1 MPGYDSVC
9 HGSPVALIRQACT
22 ATLEVVGKNK
32 ASFRPEDFGRHSD
45 LLTCCLNDMNFIE
58 EAQERQGIALP
69 FLLCQSF
76 QTALDQYDSVLAKAV
91 KGRGLKSGKQRDM
104 LEDEHKNLKQA
115 RKLVLSCAV
124 FLGDIEGRGA
134 DGKGRT
140 GSVSDFPHFDEL
152 SGSGRSDDMS
162 GRSQHKKTRG
172 RAASSAKF
180 GGSES
185 TGDGESGRIE
195 NMLNKVVDD
204 LGSVEEQI
212 KGTISDF
219 DKECNAGVPDPDMI
233 TPLLSVYT
241 KLRQLHE
248 DLKET
253 GKEIGEFLG
262 ENTSGEWWAGGGDYD
277 EGGSAAAN

>member
-1 MPGYDSVC
+1 M
-9 HGSPVALIRQACT
+9 
-22 ATLEVVGKNK
+22 
-32 ASFRPEDFGRHSD
+32 D
-45 LLTCCLNDMNFIE
+45 LLTCCCNDMNFIE
-58 EAQERQGIALP
+58 EAQERQGITLP

-76 QTALDQYDSVLAKAV
+76 QAALDQYDGVLSKMTKGSKVKA
-91 KGRGLKSGKQRDM
+91 GRQRDM
-104 LEDEHKNLKQA
+104 LEEEHKNLKQA
-115 RKLVLSCAV
+115 RKLLLSCAV
-124 FLGDIEGRGA
+124 FLGDIEGRGV
-134 DGKGRT
+134 DKGRA
-140 GSVSDFPHFDEL
+140 GSMGDFPHFDEL
-152 SGSGRSDDMS
+152 SGSCRSDDMS
-162 GRSQHKKTRG
+162 GRSGAKSKSRG
-172 RAASSAKF
+172 RATSSAKM

-185 TGDGESGRIE
+185 TGDGETGRIE
-195 NMLNKVVDD
+195 GMLNKVVDD

-212 KGTISDF
+212 RGTIADF